1 MTPLLNYSLFSDIIE
16 ILISLAIIGCN
27 CYGAY
32 IMTKVYNGLYFE
44 NYVLFSGILEMIF
57 LIMEHIFKNGLF
69 LLIIQALQLI
79 ITLYVSKRFLKLFLI
94 LSKKKDKAQIYNTY
108 FIVLVVI
115 NGVFMLVSFIFY
127 FINGNDHTVDD
138 YITYAHDTF
147 SAIVSVLLFLF
158 ALKIISLINWKLGE
172 VRRRF
177 SSDDVVVHEEKKK
190 EERKVEVKKEE
201 VKAEEVKVEET
212 KEEEVKEECKAEEGK
227 TEEGKAEEVK
237 AEENK
242 EEKKEEE
249 VKVEEVKVEVKE
261 EKKDEKKE
269 EEEEEIEE
277 NDFVIKDDNEP
288 MEVAVGHEIYLKKRN
303 IQLLFVALANLIT
316 DCLEFLVFTAKLL
329 LFRNSYAENSLTYP
343 TDNIAYTLITIEHLC
358 LNVSTFMNF
367 IIFFWL
373 IRECYE
379 VSIIPNIKKAFLD
392 RDITRTQA
400 EQETENIK
408 ISNFLGDE

>member
-1 MTPLLNYSLFSDIIE
+1 
-16 ILISLAIIGCN
+16 
-27 CYGAY
+27 
-32 IMTKVYNGLYFE
+32 MTKVYNGLYFE

-57 LIMEHIFKNGLF
+57 LILEHIFKKGLF
-69 LLIIQALQLI
+69 LLVIQSLQLI

-94 LSKKKDKAQIYNTY
+94 LSKNKDKAQIYNSY

-115 NGVFMLVSFIFY
+115 NGVFMVISFIFY
-127 FINGNDHTVDD
+127 FTNGDDHTIDD

-147 SAIVSVLLFLF
+147 SAVVSVLLFLF

-172 VRRRF
+172 VRRRL
-177 SSDDVVVHEEKKK
+177 SSDDVVVNEEKKVK
-190 EERKVEVKKEE
+190 EEERKNED
-201 VKAEEVKVEET
+201 
-212 KEEEVKEECKAEEGK
+212 KEEEGTNEGQ
-227 TEEGKAEEVK
+227 
-237 AEENK
+237 
-242 EEKKEEE
+242 
-249 VKVEEVKVEVKE
+249 VEVKE
-261 EKKDEKKE
+261 ENKDENK
-269 EEEEEIEE
+269 EEEEIEE

-303 IQLLFVALANLIT
+303 IQLLFVALANLVT
-316 DCLEFLVFTAKLL
+316 DCLEFFVFTAKIF
-329 LFRNSYAENSLTYP
+329 LFRNSFAEKSLTYP
-343 TDNIAYTLITIEHLC
+343 IDNVAYTLITIEHLC

-392 RDITRTQA
+392 KDIERIQV
-400 EQETENIK
+400 ERETENEK

>member
-1 MTPLLNYSLFSDIIE
+1 
-16 ILISLAIIGCN
+16 
-27 CYGAY
+27 
-32 IMTKVYNGLYFE
+32 MTKVYNGLYFE
-44 NYVLFSGILEMIF
+44 NYVLFSGIVEMTL
-57 LIMEHIFKNGLF
+57 LILEHIYKNGLF
-69 LLIIQALQLI
+69 LLIIQSLQLI
-79 ITLYVSKRFLKLFLI
+79 ITLYVSRRFLKLFLI

-115 NGVFMLVSFIFY
+115 NGVFMVISFIFY
-127 FINGNDHTVDD
+127 FTHGDDHTVDD

-172 VRRRF
+172 VRRRN
-177 SSDDVVVHEEKKK
+177 SSDEVVDNEE
-190 EERKVEVKKEE
+190 
-201 VKAEEVKVEET
+201 
-212 KEEEVKEECKAEEGK
+212 
-227 TEEGKAEEVK
+227 
-237 AEENK
+237 EENK
-242 EEKKEEE
+242 EGKN
-249 VKVEEVKVEVKE
+249 KVEEGTNEVNKVEEGTNDETKE
-261 EKKDEKKE
+261 G
-269 EEEEEIEE
+269 EEIEE

-288 MEVAVGHEIYLKKRN
+288 MEMAVGHEIYLKKRN

-329 LFRNSYAENSLTYP
+329 FFRNSYADNSLTYP
-343 TDNIAYTLITIEHLC
+343 LDNIAYALITIEHLC

-392 RDITRTQA
+392 TDIERIQV
-400 EQETENIK
+400 EQETENEK
-408 ISNFLGDE
+408 ISNFLVDE